1 MINMQV
7 KYPASE
13 LKLILFLFCKF
24 IRKLI
29 QVQWQSGFKY

>member
-13 LKLILFLFCKF
+13 LKLILFLFFKF
-24 IRKLI
+24 ILKLI
-29 QVQWQSGFKY
+29 QVQRLSGFKY